1 MPVLTKQD
9 LEDWNAHPVTKM
21 IFKEIKQ
28 AQNDLAME
36 SPLCDTCDETAIK
49 AAHQAG
55 VLEGSKALI
64 HAYEMLEINE
74 GDA

>member
-28 AQNDLAME
+28 AQVDLAMI
-36 SPLCDTCDETAIK
+36 SPVCDTCDETAMK
-49 AAHQAG
+49 AAYHKG
-55 VLEGSKALI
+55 VLEGSNSLI
-64 HAYEMLEINE
+64 EYYEIMMFEDKE
-74 GDA
+74 